1 LAGFLQCAGA
11 CGKRRGFSPAA
22 AARHSQHTRVYTEF
36 FQKNT
41 FFFSQFSQEALKAKF
56 ENCKKIARIRFWC
69 KKRTSENFCFHP
81 AELKFSNKELSPA
94 G

>member
-1 LAGFLQCAGA
+1 LAGFLQCAAA

-41 FFFSQFSQEALKAKF
+41 FFFHQFSQEDLKAKF
-56 ENCKKIARIRFWC
+56 ENCKKSPESDFGA
-69 KKRTSENFCFHP
+69 KKGHRKNFCVHP